1 MGRTTE
7 DPLLIK
13 GSARYQIFE
22 TGPFIFKVSSA
33 LEKLYRYKFDPA
45 TNEVIEIIVFKYV
58 RNSDPEY
65 AQLRQL
71 QQKIRFGNPTVFR
84 NKIYGVY
91 KLASQKYVRGYML
104 YPRTVHGNDQTVE
117 SQRLYFTFEKYEKKG
132 R

>member
-7 DPLLIK
+7 EPLLIK
-13 GSARYQIFE
+13 GSTRYQIFE
-22 TGPFIFKVSSA
+22 TEPFIFKVSST
-33 LEKLYRYKFDPA
+33 LEKLYRYKFDPV
-45 TNEVIEIIVFKYV
+45 TNEVIEITVFKYV

-91 KLASQKYVRGYML
+91 TLTSQKYVRGYML

>member
-1 MGRTTE
+1 MGRTTD

-13 GSARYQIFE
+13 GNTRYQIFE
-22 TGPFIFKVSSA
+22 AEPFIFKVSST

-58 RNSDPEY
+58 RNSAPEY
-65 AQLRQL
+65 SQLRQL
-71 QQKIRFGNPTVFR
+71 QQKIRCGNPTVFR

-91 KLASQKYVRGYML
+91 TLVSQKYVRGYML
-104 YPRTVHGNDQTVE
+104 YSRAVHGNDQIAE
-117 SQRLYFTFEKYEKKG
+117 SQKLYFAFEKYEKKG